1 MPSTLPSLPNLLQLF
16 FHDWLIRRRDAS
28 SHTVHAYRDAW
39 RLFLRFV
46 ATRRKRDVAE
56 LGFVDLTG
64 SEVLAFLDHVE
75 RERRGSVAT
84 RNCRLAALRSFFLFV
99 ADREP
104 LAAGQCGEVL
114 RIPTKR
120 APHKTITYL
129 ETEEVASILAQPD
142 RSTIS
147 GQRDH
152 ALLALLYNTG
162 ARIHEALA
170 LTSDTVRLD
179 APAQVRLMGKGRKER
194 VCPLWPETAALLR
207 AFLKR
212 EPRPEHE
219 PLFANRYG
227 DPLHASGVRFRL
239 RQYVAAASKQ
249 QPRLR
254 EKHVTPHTFRHTAAV
269 HLVAAGV
276 DVTVIRSWLGHVHL
290 DTTYLY
296 AQANVETKRKAI
308 DQVDGDA
315 RPTRPPRWKRDPALM
330 AWLDSL

>member
-1 MPSTLPSLPNLLQLF
+1 MPTTLPSLPSLLNAF
-16 FHDWLIRRRDAS
+16 FHDWLIRQRDAS
-28 SHTVHAYRDAW
+28 SHTVHAYRDTW

-46 ATRRKRDVAE
+46 AARRKRDVGE
-56 LGFVDLTG
+56 LGFADLTG
-64 SEVLAFLDHVE
+64 AEVLAFLDHVE
-75 RERRGSVAT
+75 RERRGSIAT
-84 RNCRLAALRSFFLFV
+84 RNCRLAALRSFFAFV

-104 LAAGQCGEVL
+104 LAAAQCAEVL
-114 RIPTKR
+114 RVPTKR
-120 APHKTITYL
+120 APRRTVTYL
-129 ETEEVASILAQPD
+129 EAEEVAAILAQPD
-142 RSTIS
+142 RSTLL

-179 APAQVRLMGKGRKER
+179 PPAQVRVMGKGRKER

-207 AFLKR
+207 ALLKR
-212 EPRPEHE
+212 QPRPEHE
-219 PLFANRYG
+219 PLFTNRYG
-227 DPLHASGVRFRL
+227 QPLHASGVRFRL
-239 RQYVAAASKQ
+239 QEYVAAAATHP
-249 QPRLR
+249 PRLE

-290 DTTYLY
+290 DTTFLY
-296 AQANVETKRKAI
+296 AQANVETKRKAL
-308 DQVDGDA
+308 DQVDGAA
-315 RPTRPPRWKRDPALM
+315 RPARPPRWKRDPALL